1 MEDVDLVAYNIPA
14 RIIEEYR
21 GRRVIVRSNRASEI
35 AACLSKEP
43 VNELLYVQLL
53 SLDCEVDQLIHWRES
68 APIDIVMQDPAEFPK
83 LYRYSD
89 LLENHPVRVSIP
101 VAPGC
106 YKAVKLAVS
115 LNFAVKL
122 VIAQPDHSLIEE
134 LAQVLD
140 LYLHRPNVA
149 QPVEYFH
156 STFLS
161 FYQGVP
167 NALWLVQEDDPAV
180 IRYITDDGKDTVSPR
195 LEGITLGADWG
206 SVLVD
211 YQRAL
216 LAQGGECKGCEF
228 WDNCGGYF
236 KWPEKQYRCDGV
248 KSLFRSLKDGAAE
261 LQRQLKSFEKSQ
273 GGTRQ

>member
-1 MEDVDLVAYNIPA
+1 MADSVVYNIPT
-14 RIIEEYR
+14 RMVEEYR
-21 GRRVIVRSNRASEI
+21 GHPVIVRSDQASELV
-35 AACLSKEP
+35 ARLSKEDLKYL
-43 VNELLYVQLL
+43 VCVQLL
-53 SLDCEVDQLIHWRES
+53 SLDGEVDDLIHWGDLV
-68 APIDIVMQDPAEFPK
+68 PVDLVMRDPAEFPK

-122 VIAQPDHSLIEE
+122 VIAQQPTQALIEE

-156 STFLS
+156 STFLA
-161 FYQGVP
+161 FYHGAAP
-167 NALWLVQEDDPAV
+167 TLWSVQEEDPTV
-180 IRYITDDGKDTVSPR
+180 IRYITDDGKETISPR
-195 LEGITLGADWG
+195 LNGFAFGTDCGA
-206 SVLVD
+206 VVAD

-216 LAQGGECKGCEF
+216 LAEKGECESCEF

-236 KWPEKQYRCDGV
+236 KWPDRQYPCDGV
-248 KSLFRSLKDGAAE
+248 KSLFRTLKEAAGE
-261 LQRQLKSFEKSQ
+261 LQRELKSFDASQ
-273 GGTRQ
+273 GGMQP

>member
-1 MEDVDLVAYNIPA
+1 MADSVVYNIPA
-14 RIIEEYR
+14 RMVEEYR
-21 GRRVIVRSNRASEI
+21 GRPVIVRTDQASELV
-35 AACLSKEP
+35 ARVSEEDLKYLVC
-43 VNELLYVQLL
+43 VQLL
-53 SLDCEVDQLIHWRES
+53 SLDGEVDGLIHWGDLV
-68 APIDIVMQDPAEFPK
+68 PVDIVMRDLAEFPK

-122 VIAQPDHSLIEE
+122 VITQQPDQALIGE

-156 STFLS
+156 STFLG
-161 FYQGVP
+161 FYHG
-167 NALWLVQEDDPAV
+167 AATTLWSVQEEDPTV
-180 IRYITDDGKDTVSPR
+180 IRYVTDEGRETISPR
-195 LEGITLGADWG
+195 LNGFTRAGDFDA
-206 SVLVD
+206 VVAD

-216 LAQGGECKGCEF
+216 LAEKGECEGCEF

-236 KWPEKQYRCDGV
+236 KWPDKQYRCDGV
-248 KSLFRSLKDGAAE
+248 KSLFRTLKEAAGE
-261 LQRQLKSFEKSQ
+261 LQRELKSFDEGQ
-273 GGTRQ
+273 GENQP

>member
-1 MEDVDLVAYNIPA
+1 MADSVVYNIPA
-14 RIIEEYR
+14 RMVEEYR
-21 GRRVIVRSNRASEI
+21 GRPVIVRSDQASQL
-35 AACLSKEP
+35 AACVSEEYLKDL
-43 VNELLYVQLL
+43 VYVQLL
-53 SLDCEVDQLIHWRES
+53 SLDGEVDDLIHWGDLV
-68 APIDIVMQDPAEFPK
+68 PVDLVMRDPAEFPK
-83 LYRYSD
+83 LYRHSD

-122 VIAQPDHSLIEE
+122 VISQQPDQALIEE

-156 STFLS
+156 STFLG
-161 FYQGVP
+161 FYHG
-167 NALWLVQEDDPAV
+167 AATTLWSVQEEDPTV
-180 IRYITDDGKDTVSPR
+180 IRYVTDDGKETISPR
-195 LEGITLGADWG
+195 LNGFALGTDLG
-206 SVLVD
+206 TVLAD

-216 LAQGGECKGCEF
+216 LAEKGECESCEF

-236 KWPEKQYRCDGV
+236 KWPDKQYQCDGV
-248 KSLFRSLKDGAAE
+248 KSLFRTLKEAVGE
-261 LQRQLKSFEKSQ
+261 LQRELKSFDESQ
-273 GGTRQ
+273 GEKQP

>member
-1 MEDVDLVAYNIPA
+1 MVDLAYNIPA
-14 RIIEEYR
+14 RMIDEYR
-21 GRRVIVRSNRASEI
+21 GSRVIVRSHRASEI
-35 AACLSKEP
+35 VPCLTKEP
-43 VNELLYVQLL
+43 VKELMYVQLL

-68 APIDIVMQDPAEFPK
+68 APIDIVMQNPAEFPK

-180 IRYITDDGKDTVSPR
+180 IRYVSDEGKETVSPR
-195 LEGITLGADWG
+195 LEGVTLGADWG
-206 SVLVD
+206 SVLAD

-216 LAQGGECKGCEF
+216 LAQGGECEGCEF

-236 KWPEKQYRCDGV
+236 KWPEKEYRCDGV

-273 GGTRQ
+273 GGIRQ

>member
-1 MEDVDLVAYNIPA
+1 MADAVVYNIPA
-14 RIIEEYR
+14 GMVEQYR
-21 GRRVIVRSNRASEI
+21 GRPVIVRAHQPS
-35 AACLSKEP
+35 
-43 VNELLYVQLL
+43 ELLARIPDEYLKDLACVQLL
-53 SLDCEVDQLIHWRES
+53 SLDGEVDELIHWGELV
-68 APIDIVMQDPAEFPK
+68 PVDIVMRDPAEFPK

-101 VAPGC
+101 VLPGC

-122 VIAQPDHSLIEE
+122 VIAQQPDQALIDE

-161 FYQGVP
+161 FFHGE
-167 NALWLVQEDDPAV
+167 ATSLWSVQEEDPTV
-180 IRYITDDGKDTVSPR
+180 IRYVTDEGKETISPR
-195 LEGITLGADWG
+195 LEGATFGADCD
-206 SVLVD
+206 SAVAD

-216 LAQGGECKGCEF
+216 LAEKGECEGCEF
-228 WDNCGGYF
+228 WDICGGYF
-236 KWPEKQYRCDGV
+236 KWPEKQYHCDGV
-248 KSLFRSLKDGAAE
+248 KSLFRTLKEAAGE
-261 LQRQLKSFEKSQ
+261 LQLELKSFEQLQ
-273 GGTRQ
+273 GEMQL

>member
-1 MEDVDLVAYNIPA
+1 MVDLAYNIPV
-14 RIIEEYR
+14 RMIDEYR
-21 GRRVIVRSNRASEI
+21 DSRVIVRSHSASEI
-35 AACLSKEP
+35 VACLTKVP
-43 VNELLYVQLL
+43 VKQLMYVQLL
-53 SLDCEVDQLIHWRES
+53 SLDCEVDQLIHWGES

-101 VAPGC
+101 AAPGC

-115 LNFAVKL
+115 LNFGVKL
-122 VIAQPDHSLIEE
+122 LIGQPDHSLIAE
-134 LAQVLD
+134 LARVLD
-140 LYLHRPNVA
+140 LYLYRPNVA

-180 IRYITDDGKDTVSPR
+180 IRYITDDGEDTVSPR
-195 LEGITLGADWG
+195 LEGIASRADRG
-206 SVLVD
+206 SVLAG

-216 LAQGGECKGCEF
+216 LAKESECESCEF

-248 KSLFRSLKDGAAE
+248 KSLFRSIKAGAAE
-261 LQRQLKSFEKSQ
+261 LQSQLKSFEKSR

>member
-1 MEDVDLVAYNIPA
+1 MADSVVYNIPA
-14 RIIEEYR
+14 RMVEEYR
-21 GRRVIVRSNRASEI
+21 GRPVIVRTDQASELV
-35 AACLSKEP
+35 ARVSEEDLKYLVC
-43 VNELLYVQLL
+43 VQLL
-53 SLDCEVDQLIHWRES
+53 SLDGEVDGLIHWGDLV
-68 APIDIVMQDPAEFPK
+68 PVDIVMRDLAEFPK

-122 VIAQPDHSLIEE
+122 VITQQPDQALIGE

-156 STFLS
+156 STFLG
-161 FYQGVP
+161 FYHG
-167 NALWLVQEDDPAV
+167 AATTLWSVQEEDPTV
-180 IRYITDDGKDTVSPR
+180 IRYVTDEGRETISPR
-195 LEGITLGADWG
+195 LNGFTRAGDFDA
-206 SVLVD
+206 VVAD

-216 LAQGGECKGCEF
+216 LAEKGECEGCEF

-236 KWPEKQYRCDGV
+236 KWPDKQYRCDGV
-248 KSLFRSLKDGAAE
+248 KSLFRTLKEAAGE
-261 LQRQLKSFEKSQ
+261 LHSELKSFDEAQ
-273 GGTRQ
+273 GENQP

>member
-1 MEDVDLVAYNIPA
+1 MVDLAYNIPV
-14 RIIEEYR
+14 RMIDEYR
-21 GRRVIVRSNRASEI
+21 DSRVIVRSHSASEI
-35 AACLSKEP
+35 VACLTKEP
-43 VNELLYVQLL
+43 VKQLMYVQLL
-53 SLDCEVDQLIHWRES
+53 SLDCEVDQLIHWGES

-101 VAPGC
+101 AAPGC

-115 LNFAVKL
+115 LNFGVKL
-122 VIAQPDHSLIEE
+122 LIGQPDHSLIAE
-134 LAQVLD
+134 LARVLD
-140 LYLHRPNVA
+140 LYLYRPNVA

-180 IRYITDDGKDTVSPR
+180 IRYITDDGEDTVSPR
-195 LEGITLGADWG
+195 LEGIASRADCG
-206 SVLVD
+206 SVLAG

-216 LAQGGECKGCEF
+216 LAKESECESCEF

-236 KWPEKQYRCDGV
+236 KWPEKQYSCDGV
-248 KSLFRSLKDGAAE
+248 KSLFRSIKAGAAE
-261 LQRQLKSFEKSQ
+261 LQSQLKSFEKSR